1 MARLGMKLALDFLF
15 SIPPQ
20 DLMVLA
26 LLTLVLSTIASLPLI
41 YFLALPSLLA
51 STNYLPWSA
60 QLASSACRECDVLS
74 YNFPLFP

>member
-15 SIPPQ
+15 SIQPQ

-26 LLTLVLSTIASLPLI
+26 LLTLVLSTIASLLLI
-41 YFLALPSLLA
+41 YLLALPSPLV
-51 STNYLPWSA
+51 STNYLPWSV
-60 QLASSACRECDVLS
+60 LFGSSACRECDALS